1 MYSAPWRSFSA
12 SVSASEWAIT
22 CVGLGPEPGDR
33 VAHWALDSRGSVG
46 ADCSPMKT
54 CPHCA
59 EEIQDDAVVCSSCGR
74 DVTGR
79 LGTPVGGP
87 VAPPVPPPPP
97 VVRTTSGFAIAAL
110 VLGILTLGGI
120 GSILAIVFG
129 IIALKQ
135 IGRPGSGKTGKGM
148 AIAGVVLGV
157 VGLVALTVLIVLAS
171 MTTQIDTQGLEREL
185 RQQIE
190 EQTSTTIATV
200 ECPDDVDVETG
211 GTFECTGTA
220 ESGETFT
227 ISVVQTDDQGNVRWE
242 VTG

>member
-1 MYSAPWRSFSA
+1 
-12 SVSASEWAIT
+12 
-22 CVGLGPEPGDR
+22 
-33 VAHWALDSRGSVG
+33 
-46 ADCSPMKT
+46 MKT

-59 EEIQDDAVVCSSCGR
+59 EEIPDDTVVCSYCGR
-74 DVTGR
+74 DVTGAA
-79 LGTPVGGP
+79 GSPIAVAPP
-87 VAPPVPPPPP
+87 VAPPVPPPPA

-129 IIALKQ
+129 AIALKE
-135 IGRPGSGKTGKGM
+135 IGRPGSAKTGKGM

-157 VGLVALTVLIVLAS
+157 VGLVAITVLIIVAS

-185 RQQIE
+185 EEQIE
-190 EQTSTTIATV
+190 ERTSTPIASV
-200 ECPDDVDVETG
+200 DCPDDVEVEAG

-220 ESGETFT
+220 ESGATFT

-242 VTG
+242 VTDV